1 MAIFYRKTSKVDSE
15 KSIKALLRE
24 HLSDDWHIFQSIP
37 LDTKRADGEIDFFLL
52 HKSVGAIVLE
62 VKGGIIEA
70 ELNKDNVGQWYSTNT
85 QKVKNKIK
93 DPYQQALDQSYKISN
108 YIKNTQT
115 LMYTMN
121 IVSAVAFPDIKELDV
136 ETPYINNLNTLTAG
150 KFNKNLEKNLL
161 KLLRNKNRTPHSE
174 SFFNQLIKYL
184 EVEFRQMSHY
194 FQK

>member
-24 HLSDDWHIFQSIP
+24 YLSDDWHIFQSIP

-93 DPYQQALDQSYKISN
+93 DPYQQALDQSYKI
-108 YIKNTQT
+108 
-115 LMYTMN
+115 
-121 IVSAVAFPDIKELDV
+121 
-136 ETPYINNLNTLTAG
+136 
-150 KFNKNLEKNLL
+150 
-161 KLLRNKNRTPHSE
+161 
-174 SFFNQLIKYL
+174 
-184 EVEFRQMSHY
+184 
-194 FQK
+194 